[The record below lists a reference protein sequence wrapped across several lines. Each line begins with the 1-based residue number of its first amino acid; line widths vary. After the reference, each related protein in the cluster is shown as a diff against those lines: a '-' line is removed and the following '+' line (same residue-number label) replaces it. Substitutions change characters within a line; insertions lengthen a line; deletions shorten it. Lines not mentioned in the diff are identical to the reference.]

1 MVQVYPRALLLGT
14 VSLSALASGSAA
26 HAQSGVP
33 NWAGGY
39 LGINAGVVIYST
51 QLTDI
56 DDFLFFGPGSS
67 WRNQTGNFIAGAQA
81 GYLLQY
87 GRAVFGVEA
96 DFNALALDW
105 RHLPSSDT
113 FVSSEMSWLTTVRGR
128 FGYVWGPLWYVTA
141 GVAFTNITNSLGFTD
156 GGGIITVSG
165 NRTGFVYGGG
175 IEDKIAKNWSVRV
188 EVLFVDFGQRQ
199 GVVVIDS
206 KDGPQSFRAAFK
218 NSLGLI
224 RTGINVQW

>member
-1 MVQVYPRALLLGT
+1 VHVYPRALLLGT

-39 LGINAGVVIYST
+39 LGLNAGTALHSARI
-51 QLTDI
+51 QDI
-56 DDFLFFGPGSS
+56 DDFLFFGPGST
-67 WRNQTGNFIAGAQA
+67 WKNDNVTFTAGAQA

-87 GRAVFGVEA
+87 GRAVVGIEA
-96 DFNALALDW
+96 DFNALVSNW
-105 RHLPSSDT
+105 RRLVAPDT
-113 FVSSEMSWLTTVRGR
+113 YVSSEMGWLSTVRGR
-128 FGYVWGPLWYVTA
+128 FGYVWGPLWYLTA

-156 GGGIITVSG
+156 GTGTITVSG
-165 NRTGFVYGGG
+165 HRTGFVYGGG
-175 IEDKIAKNWSVRV
+175 IEDKISANWSLRL
-188 EVLFVDFGQRQ
+188 EVLFVDFGQRN
-199 GVVVIDS
+199 GLVVIDS
-206 KDGPQSFRAAFK
+206 KGGPQTFRAAFK